1 MTKRVFNKNYLIRV
15 LDMYDYGSPS
25 LDHSDFYTYEEALY
39 VAKQI
44 ILGSFSKQ
52 GQAGYDEWMMFGEDA
67 YVVAINGAPVIPKFS
82 GQEFIKVICELTE

>member
-1 MTKRVFNKNYLIRV
+1 MTKKVFNKNYLIRV

-67 YVVAINGAPVIPKFS
+67 YVVAINSAPVIPKFS
-82 GQEFIKVICELTE
+82 GQEFVKVICELTE